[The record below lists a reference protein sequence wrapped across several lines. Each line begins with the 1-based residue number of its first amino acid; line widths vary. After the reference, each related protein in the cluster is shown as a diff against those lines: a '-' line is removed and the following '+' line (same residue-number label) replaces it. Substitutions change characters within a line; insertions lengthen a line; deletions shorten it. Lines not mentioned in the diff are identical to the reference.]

1 MRAAGVDRH
10 TNTEIVADETPE
22 VVYLGEF
29 KSALP
34 IAPCRNAQQRSGEP
48 QVSTSTTTDRP
59 LKRYAFILRLRPGVS
74 DAYEAAHRAVWPEM
88 LALLKSAGIS
98 EYSIY
103 RRDELLILTLRAADF
118 EATWSEIEKSP
129 INTRWQET
137 MAPLFAPNEGL
148 RPGERFPMMEEVFY
162 LP

>member
-1 MRAAGVDRH
+1 MNPDSSHGSAA
-10 TNTEIVADETPE
+10 
-22 VVYLGEF
+22 
-29 KSALP
+29 SA
-34 IAPCRNAQQRSGEP
+34 
-48 QVSTSTTTDRP
+48 P
-59 LKRYAFILRLRPGVS
+59 LKRFAFMLRLRPGAAE
-74 DAYEAAHRAVWPEM
+74 AYEEAHRAVWPEM

-118 EATWSEIEKSP
+118 EATWSRIDNHP
-129 INTRWQET
+129 VNLRWQQV
-137 MAPLFAPNEGL
+137 MAQFFAPIEGL